1 MTGLTRWV
9 LAHMHRV
16 FLGSIIFV
24 LIGFPIEGGDW
35 TAEARANAHA
45 PTAVRD
51 VQKRLAE
58 LKFLQPSQV
67 DGKLGPRTRD
77 AITAFQQWNG
87 LAPDGI
93 VGPQTLGKLRT
104 AAVPRHGD
112 NGPPRRI
119 EIYRAKGVTLLIDNG
134 SVKRAIHSSAGKRG
148 YETPRGSYRIQRKVL
163 KDWSRPYRT
172 WMPYASI
179 SMPATRCT
187 KAPCTPIPR
196 PTAACACR
204 RGTPRTSTDSRR
216 SEPPSSCIEPR
227 TGATRFHARSGGP
240 VYGASR
246 GSRTAP
252 RPTS

>member
-16 FLGSIIFV
+16 FLGSIVVV

-58 LKFLQPSQV
+58 LKFLPPSQV

-87 LAPDGI
+87 LASDGI

-104 AAVPRHGD
+104 AAVPRHGN

-148 YETPRGSYRIQRKVL
+148 YETPEAPDRIQRKVL

-172 WMPYASI
+172 WMPYASY
-179 SMPATRCT
+179 
-187 KAPCTPIPR
+187 
-196 PTAACACR
+196 
-204 RGTPRTSTDSRR
+204 
-216 SEPPSSCIEPR
+216 
-227 TGATRFHARSGGP
+227 FHAGYALHEGAVPTYPASHGCVRLPSWDAADLYRFASVGTTVV
-240 VYGASR
+240 VY
-246 GSRTAP
+246 
-252 RPTS
+252 